1 MVTLVRADGL
11 KTTGTAN
18 AFRGLSNSS
27 FYSNIVKTTTRTI
40 FKDSQGMH
48 EFDGSLTEKC
58 SGENVVYNEGSYA
71 TTSQWNNGDTYN
83 MTVLGPFGNCV
94 VHGWNPANKN
104 FTLSLSGLP
113 SHSYVKVECYIHL
126 VDSVDDEWNYVS
138 TTNDSGTY
146 VQHLQFKKVYNTVPN
161 SVTFSNGAFGTWN
174 RNIFYSYRPW
184 GNGTYGADGFYD
196 FSTNW
201 QPHTASTFNF
211 RFVTEVE
218 QPATDEAVYLSHV
231 KVTVR

>member
-1 MVTLVRADGL
+1 
-11 KTTGTAN
+11 
-18 AFRGLSNSS
+18 
-27 FYSNIVKTTTRTI
+27 
-40 FKDSQGMH
+40 MH
-48 EFDGSLTEKC
+48 EFDGSMTERR

-71 TTSQWNNGDTYN
+71 TTSGWNNGDTYN

-104 FTLSLSGLP
+104 FTLSLSSLP

-126 VDSVDDEWNYVS
+126 VDSVDDEWNYAS
-138 TTNDSGTY
+138 TTNDAGTY
-146 VQHLQFKKVYNTVPN
+146 VQHLQFKKVYNAPPN
-161 SVTFSNGAFGTWN
+161 SVTFSNGAFGIWN

-184 GNGTYGADGFYD
+184 ANGSHGQDGFYE

-201 QPHTASTFNF
+201 QAHTASTFSF
-211 RFVTEVE
+211 RFITEVD
-218 QPATDEAVYLSHV
+218 QAATDEAVYLSHV